1 MSQADISTTPIR
13 SRCAV
18 LAGSAAATVMP
29 SQPAT
34 DCQPRETAEAN
45 NEQGAGLRSRV
56 SLGGN
61 QAGHRLLYSP
71 GKAAIVVL
79 KIDDVKNG
87 HSD

>member
-34 DCQPRETAEAN
+34 DCQPRETA
-45 NEQGAGLRSRV
+45 
-56 SLGGN
+56 
-61 QAGHRLLYSP
+61 
-71 GKAAIVVL
+71 
-79 KIDDVKNG
+79 
-87 HSD
+87 